1 MEAIIKNGFSAIV
14 AYTIHYGT
22 SKFYNTVCV
31 PDTMIGYLSG
41 LFTSGS
47 PVCQASLQ
55 VIANTQIS
63 YSTLITTSITRLFI
77 DLIAR

>member
-1 MEAIIKNGFSAIV
+1 MEAILKSGYSAII

-22 SKFYNTVCV
+22 SKFYDAVCV
-31 PDTMIGYLSG
+31 PDTMLGYVSG

-47 PVCQASLQ
+47 PVCQATLQ
-55 VIANTQIS
+55 VMSNTQVS
-63 YSTLITTSITRLFI
+63 YSTLITTSITLLFI